1 MTTANQWAILSRE
14 LASRFKQ
21 MGIATRT
28 DPESFVASVPL
39 FSGVVGEYSML
50 DSGLRRAGSLGF
62 VTGVGVSSK
71 DVARVF
77 NELRLWETWNK
88 VPGQKVIPLGPADC
102 PIQLLAVGLIELCSP
117 GHSAIEICRTWSELN
132 FPKIDSIADQVIA
145 AFESLAQPFFKRLE
159 NVDGLVAVLTG
170 ADSEVVQSV
179 RSESPNEFAGVLL
192 ALDQR
197 RDAAAEQ
204 FRQFLEM
211 RTAHAPQFE
220 PIYAEV
226 FHKYESWLSALS

>member
-1 MTTANQWAILSRE
+1 MTTADQWASLSRE

-21 MGIATRT
+21 MGIATRS

-39 FSGVVGEYSML
+39 FTGVVGEYSIL
-50 DSGLRRAGSLGF
+50 NSGLRRAGSLGF
-62 VTGVGVSSK
+62 VAGVGISSK

-88 VPGQKVIPLGPADC
+88 VPGQEIIPLGPADG

-117 GHSAIEICRTWSELN
+117 GNPAIAICRTWSELN
-132 FPKIDSIADQVIA
+132 FPNIDSIADEIIT
-145 AFESLAQPFFKRLE
+145 AFESLAQPFFQHLE

-170 ADSEVVQSV
+170 ADWVMVKSV
-179 RSESPNEFAGVLL
+179 RSESPNEFSGVLL

-197 RDAAAEQ
+197 RDAAVEQ
-204 FRQFLEM
+204 FHKFLEI

-220 PIYAEV
+220 PIYAEI